1 MNEIRV
7 QIPHDL
13 SAEVER
19 RFFEYNAAKDIIKYL
34 MSQEEVLEKNL
45 DRYLNS
51 AEARFAELELIK
63 EEATN
68 QYKPEG
74 LVNYGYEFDFK
85 NCEIIYKVN

>member
-7 QIPHDL
+7 QIPHDV

-34 MSQEEVLEKNL
+34 MTRDDVLESKLMWYINNTESRFIELEMMKEEVT
-45 DRYLNS
+45 
-51 AEARFAELELIK
+51 A
-63 EEATN
+63 

-74 LVNYGYEFDFK
+74 ISDYGYEFDF
-85 NCEIIYKVN
+85 NDCSIVYKVN